1 VFRHDGRGSRLG
13 LLAAATAAALVIG
26 ACTGDDGG
34 GGAGASDEG
43 DGGVGLAVEVVS
55 SRPEYVSGGDAL
67 VGVSLPD
74 GVDAAEVTV
83 EADGADVTDAFAPD
97 PHDRA
102 RLLGLVDG
110 LPEGD
115 SEIVATAGDAA
126 ASVTVTN
133 HPPTG
138 PLFSGEQLELYACT
152 TESFGLAPS
161 TPDRGCVA
169 DTRVTWQYVDTTGAR
184 HDLADPTAPPADAAT
199 VEVAGGEVPFV
210 LRTETGTLNRA
221 VYTITA
227 LDPAPDPAGASV
239 DASGWNRRLVYR
251 FGGGCGVSFTQGFSL
266 LDAPSLEL
274 LEAGYLTA
282 TATFN
287 TFQVLC
293 NDVISAET
301 VSMVKEHVTETYGE
315 PVHTIGEGGSGGA
328 IQQLLIAQ
336 DYPGLLDAVAP
347 LVPFPDALSV
357 SGGVYD
363 CALLTDYY
371 VSSPGAALTPEQRA
385 AINGHAVDD
394 TCGLWDSTFAS
405 GINPSTGCRTDFS
418 ALGAGAAAPFPTI
431 PPEEIY
437 DPDTNPDGWRCTV
450 WESNVAITGRDPDT
464 GFARPGYDNEGV
476 QYGLDALN
484 AGVIT
489 PDQFVDLNAAIGGF
503 DDDGLPSPERSVVP
517 EELVRRAYET
527 GRVTGPWGGLPDTP
541 VILVNVYTDELG
553 DIHDRVRSFSLIDR
567 LSGGGEPPATVSL
580 WSVGIPEGSGLL
592 DTLTGALG
600 DFAARPTLALDE
612 WLTAAEAHQADEGG
626 SWQDAL
632 AATKPAA
639 AETRCQPAGADEVV
653 GPDATDDPACE
664 AAFPVHEEPRMAAG
678 APRSGDI
685 LKCAL
690 RPVEEATDLYEVEL
704 TDAHLDRLA
713 EIFPTGVCDYRE
725 PSQGFVEFQETWY
738 DFGAQRPGG

>member
-1 VFRHDGRGSRLG
+1 VDVSRGRSRLG
-13 LLAAATAAALVIG
+13 AALVV
-26 ACTGDDGG
+26 AVALTGCSG
-34 GGAGASDEG
+34 GGADDGAG
-43 DGGVGLAVEVVS
+43 DGGAGSDQGRLRVEVVS
-55 SRPEYVSGGDAL
+55 SRPEYVTGGDAL
-67 VGVSLPD
+67 VAVTLPAGVAADDVAVVAAGTDVTDVFSVDPDDDARLVGLVTDLPD
-74 GVDAAEVTV
+74 GAADIAV
-83 EADGADVTDAFAPD
+83 
-97 PHDRA
+97 
-102 RLLGLVDG
+102 
-110 LPEGD
+110 
-115 SEIVATAGDAA
+115 TAGDRS
-126 ASVTVTN
+126 ASATVTN
-133 HPPTG
+133 HPATG
-138 PLFSGEQLELYACT
+138 PLFSGEQLDLYACT

-161 TPDRGCVA
+161 TPDKGCA
-169 DTRVTWQYVDTTGAR
+169 APTNVTWQYVDGAGGR
-184 HDLADPTAPPADAAT
+184 HDLADPTAPPADAAS
-199 VEVAGGEVPFV
+199 VAVDGRQVPFV

-221 VYTITA
+221 VYQVTA
-227 LDPAPDPAGASV
+227 LDPAPDPTGATV
-239 DASGWNRRLVYR
+239 DASAWNERLVYR

-274 LEAGYLTA
+274 LERGYAMA